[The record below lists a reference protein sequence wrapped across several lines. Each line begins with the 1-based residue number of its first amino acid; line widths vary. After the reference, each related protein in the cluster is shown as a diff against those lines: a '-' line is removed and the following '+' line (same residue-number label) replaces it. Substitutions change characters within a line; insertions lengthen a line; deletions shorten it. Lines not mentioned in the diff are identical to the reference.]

1 MFPTLR
7 ALCAECDKARE
18 SARICAL
25 AKRRVRRLPNRKALF
40 IAASKVL
47 DSSMYPKHDPVSL
60 STLTHAETHQSQNP
74 RVRSA
79 NRGAG
84 FFVQATKLA
93 LLALTAFATGC
104 LGNVVYVDER
114 FTDEEEASIRT
125 SAETWT
131 KATNGKATVD
141 FIFGQRVDIRDKGRR
156 VMVRAGGRA
165 AENTF
170 DLFREGDPG
179 GRHESWD
186 SEVIVIV
193 PERMDGIDFQY
204 VVTHELG
211 HHFSVHHVADEAA
224 IMYYRPNP
232 KSAHCLTREDLSAF
246 CGANACNVA
255 ETSPCDEDVT
265 VRR

>member
-7 ALCAECDKARE
+7 ALCVECDKARE
-18 SARICAL
+18 SARFCAL
-25 AKRRVRRLPNRKALF
+25 AERTARRLPNRKALF

-47 DSSMYPKHDPVSL
+47 DASMYPKHDPAVSL
-60 STLTHAETHQSQNP
+60 SSTTRIDTRQSQNP

-79 NRGAG
+79 NSGAG
-84 FFVQATKLA
+84 LLVQATKLA
-93 LLALTAFATGC
+93 LLALTALATGC
-104 LGNVVYVDER
+104 LGDVVYVDER
-114 FTDEEEASIRT
+114 FTDEEEASIRS

-193 PERMDGIDFQY
+193 PERMDGIDLQY

-211 HHFSVHHVADEAA
+211 HHFSVHHVAAEAA

-232 KSAHCLTREDLSAF
+232 KSAHCLTRDDLTAF

-255 ETSPCDEDVT
+255 ETSPCDD
-265 VRR
+265 R

>member
-1 MFPTLR
+1 MFPTPR

-18 SARICAL
+18 SARFCAL
-25 AKRRVRRLPNRKALF
+25 AERRARRLPNRKALF
-40 IAASKVL
+40 IAASKVP
-47 DSSMYPKHDPVSL
+47 DTSMYPKHDL
-60 STLTHAETHQSQNP
+60 SSSASASTSFETRRSQSP
-74 RVRSA
+74 RFRGAKS
-79 NRGAG
+79 GAG
-84 FFVQATKLA
+84 FFLQATKFA

-104 LGNVVYVDER
+104 LGDVVYVDER
-114 FTDEEEASIRT
+114 FTDEEEQSIR
-125 SAETWT
+125 AAADTWT
-131 KATNGKATVD
+131 LATNGKATVD
-141 FIFGQRVDIRDKGRR
+141 LIFGQKVDIREKGRR

-170 DLFREGDPG
+170 ELFRDGDPG

-193 PERMDGIDFQY
+193 PERMEGIDLKY

-224 IMYYRPNP
+224 IMHYRPNP

-255 ETSPCDEDVT
+255 ETSPCDD
-265 VRR
+265 R